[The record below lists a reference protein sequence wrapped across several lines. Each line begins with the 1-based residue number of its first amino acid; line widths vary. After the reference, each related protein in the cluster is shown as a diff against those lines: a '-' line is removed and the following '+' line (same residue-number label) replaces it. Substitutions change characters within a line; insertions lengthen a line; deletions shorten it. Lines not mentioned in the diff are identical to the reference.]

1 MNLIHFVKFTPFA
14 LFSLIAAA
22 AAVAAPN
29 LDELNQ
35 FFEPDHF
42 NLSFKAGDQV
52 NLISKS
58 CLADHCDI
66 SKHQHVV
73 DAANEEQATI
83 VTRQGNGTEISRA
96 LLTES
101 EWNQNSHNRV
111 QIKIKVMESYGF
123 QVTVHSI
130 EPSSK
135 TLQVNGQP
143 RQLETRIVQLHGQ
156 NKLGMKLL
164 VTMEVTS
171 GLGGIAQILSLS
183 ENKGLGTDSY
193 EIQEAF
199 LLQR

>member
-1 MNLIHFVKFTPFA
+1 MNLIHFIKLTPFA
-14 LFSLIAAA
+14 VFSLIAAA
-22 AAVAAPN
+22 SPN

-35 FFEPDHF
+35 FFESDHF
-42 NLSFKAGDQV
+42 DLSFKVGDQV
-52 NLISKS
+52 NLVSKS
-58 CLADHCDI
+58 CIGNLCDI
-66 SKHQHVV
+66 SKYQHVV
-73 DAANEEQATI
+73 GEANEEQATI

-96 LLTES
+96 ILTES

-111 QIKIKVMESYGF
+111 QIKIKMMESYGF
-123 QVTVHSI
+123 QVTVQSI

-135 TLQVNGQP
+135 ALRVNGQAM
-143 RQLETRIVQLHGQ
+143 QLETRIVQLHGQ

-183 ENKGLGTDSY
+183 ESKGLGTDSY

-199 LLQR
+199 LL